1 MFGKNSQSVIPTSI
15 IDRILVN
22 ERLLNVITDA
32 GALYMGDNPS
42 THCPIYVKIDAGTIP
57 KNSEHIEKPMKKPVW
72 YKASSEQINVYTFT
86 LSEKIENIP
95 EPDCLKCSNCN
106 CNDRSHSMDKDSYFM
121 DILCTIIETSHLTI
135 PLTSGREKLFGWH
148 YPQGLIT

>member
-32 GALYMGDNPS
+32 GALYIGYNPS
-42 THCPIYVKIDAGTIP
+42 RHCPIYIKIDAGTIP
-57 KNSEHIEKPMKKPVW
+57 KNSEHIEKPKKKPTW
-72 YKASSEQINVYTFT
+72 YKASREQIDNYMFT

-95 EPDCLKCSNCN
+95 EPDFLKCSNCN
-106 CNDRSHSMDKDSYFM
+106 CNNRSHSVDGEKVKQLINVPS
-121 DILCTIIETSHLTI
+121 I
-135 PLTSGREKLFGWH
+135 KLFLDGRRN
-148 YPQGLIT
+148 